1 MIEDAQASVRQVLRM
16 VTEGKVRTMQ
26 GDDIDVCAD
35 TLCIHGD
42 QPGAVDFARAIRAAL
57 EEAGISV
64 RTTGREAR

>member
-1 MIEDAQASVRQVLRM
+1 
-16 VTEGKVRTMQ
+16 MQ